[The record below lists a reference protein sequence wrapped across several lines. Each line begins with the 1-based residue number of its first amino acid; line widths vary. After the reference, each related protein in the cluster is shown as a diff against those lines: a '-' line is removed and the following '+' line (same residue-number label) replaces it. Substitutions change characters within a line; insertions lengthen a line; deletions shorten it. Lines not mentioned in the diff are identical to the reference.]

1 MSTILTG
8 LAAARRE
15 GRPYGIASV
24 CSAHPVVL
32 RAALRRAAGSGS
44 PVLIEATCNEV
55 NLMRAVG
62 TGAALAKRGLA
73 MVFPPYALHPHM
85 SMRNNIA
92 ISVENGED
100 GSGCD

>member
-32 RAALRRAAGSGS
+32 RAALRRAAGSGKRQS
-44 PVLIEATCNEV
+44 RPHRGDLQRGQPDARRWHGRGTSQARTCHGV
-55 NLMRAVG
+55 PALRAASAYVD
-62 TGAALAKRGLA
+62 AQQYRH
-73 MVFPPYALHPHM
+73 F
-85 SMRNNIA
+85 R
-92 ISVENGED
+92 
-100 GSGCD
+100 